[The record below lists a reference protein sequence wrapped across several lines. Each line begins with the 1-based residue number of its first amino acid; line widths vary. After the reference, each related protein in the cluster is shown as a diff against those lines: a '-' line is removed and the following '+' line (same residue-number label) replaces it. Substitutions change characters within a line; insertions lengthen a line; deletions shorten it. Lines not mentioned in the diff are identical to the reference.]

1 MYVCNA
7 LDELSQSCIE
17 WVVYEEYNLL
27 SEFAITKADM
37 VHIGGKLM
45 VILSIILAFVM
56 VFKALKT
63 M

>member
-17 WVVYEEYNLL
+17 WVVYEEYSLL
-27 SEFAITKADM
+27 SELAITKADM